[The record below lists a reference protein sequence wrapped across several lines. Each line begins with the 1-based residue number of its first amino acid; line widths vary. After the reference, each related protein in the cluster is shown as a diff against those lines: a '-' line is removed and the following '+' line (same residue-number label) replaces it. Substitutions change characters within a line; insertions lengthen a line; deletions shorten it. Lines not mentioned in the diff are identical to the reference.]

1 MKHPDP
7 RGDDLGDRVKSFE
20 SVGTRVKLP
29 EGHPILIRLDGRA
42 FHTLTRHC
50 ERPFDAGLRRA
61 MVETARACA
70 EETNATLAYTQSD
83 EINLVL
89 PPIVEGGNQGYF
101 GGRVQKIQSCLA
113 ARASVVFNFLLPTHL
128 PHLLPRVKPANLP
141 VFDCRV
147 WAVPGEAEA
156 VEAILWR
163 EIDARVNAVSQ
174 VGHTHFKGR
183 KLEGVS
189 SQEIKLLLEEKGV
202 DYKSFPLEFRRG
214 VYLQRRRVTRGFTE
228 EERENPF
235 VQRKL
240 AAEPDLQVTRNELG
254 PLDMPPFALVTNA
267 ADVIF
272 RGAAPLIPPR
282 EAEPVTP
289 QQPEGTP
296 AP

>member
-7 RGDDLGDRVKSFE
+7 RGDDLGDRVKAFE
-20 SVGTRVKLP
+20 SVGTKTKLP
-29 EGHPILIRLDGRA
+29 AGQPIMVRLDGRS
-42 FHTLTRHC
+42 FHVLTRRC
-50 ERPFDAGLRRA
+50 ARPFDPGLRAA
-61 MVETARACA
+61 MVETARAVA

-89 PPIVEGGNQGYF
+89 PLIVEGGNQGYF

-113 ARASVVFNFLLPTHL
+113 SRASVVFNALIPTHL
-128 PHLLPRVKPANLP
+128 PQLLPGIKPSNLP

-189 SQEIKLLLEEKGV
+189 SQGIKLLLEEKGV
-202 DYKSFPLEFRRG
+202 NYKEFPLEYRRG
-214 VYLQRRRVTRGFTE
+214 VYLQRRRVTRGFTA

-240 AAEPDLQVTRNELG
+240 AAEPDLQVTRNELA

-272 RGAAPLIPPR
+272 RGAVPEIPPR
-282 EAEPVTP
+282 VETALVAAPP
-289 QQPEGTP
+289 QE
-296 AP
+296 